1 MKFICLLLVAAA
13 AIFASDAFT
22 IVPTHRGAAVQ
33 SSSAL
38 SMTVLVYNGK
48 KKNFKAGSPLSTAVA
63 QLGVPVKYSCKK

>member
-1 MKFICLLLVAAA
+1 MKFICLLLAAAA

-22 IVPTHRGAAVQ
+22 VVPTHPASVH
-33 SSSAL
+33 SSAL

>member
-22 IVPTHRGAAVQ
+22 VVPPTHRGAVQ
-33 SSSAL
+33 PSAL